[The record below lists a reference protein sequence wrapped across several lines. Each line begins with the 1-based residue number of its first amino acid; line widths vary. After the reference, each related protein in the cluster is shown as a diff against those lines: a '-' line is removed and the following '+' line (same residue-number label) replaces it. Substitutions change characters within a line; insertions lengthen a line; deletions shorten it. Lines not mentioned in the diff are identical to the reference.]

1 MAENFKM
8 RWAVVILV
16 TLIGTVWIAPNF
28 VTMPE
33 SWPFSTKK
41 MVMGLDIQGGIHLVL
56 GVDTKAV
63 LVQKTTRMVSNLKDE
78 FKDQQVPFKDVVLNN
93 AQKGRVE
100 ISYLTSAD
108 RDRIEKYLTDY
119 YGTVLQILSDEDQT
133 LTVQYYDAYVLDTKK
148 QIINQAI
155 EVIRNRIDEFGVSEP
170 SISAQGSDRILVQL
184 PGIKDAQRAKDL
196 INRTARLD
204 FRVVSYD
211 LTPEKLDEL
220 ITTAQTEHKFELG
233 HPDKGDADTA
243 REVELLGYSMYV
255 KKLNEVLASEL
266 PENTKVVF
274 EKLENVETLEDGRRP
289 MLVKM
294 DSDLTGDN
302 LDDASVG
309 TDEYGRPQV
318 NFRFNIDGRKKF
330 ADLSGAAVG
339 GQVAIVLDDVVK
351 SAPTIEERIDSDSA
365 RIRLGARSAEDGWK
379 EAQFIATTLRAGAL
393 PAALEQLEERTVG
406 PSLGADS
413 IAKGQTA
420 AVIGTALVLIFITGF
435 YGLLGLVA
443 SIVICLN
450 LLLVFATLSSLGAT
464 LTLPGVAGLALTV
477 GMAVDA
483 NIIIFERIREE
494 LQKGASQMGAVRD
507 GFGNAF
513 SAIADSNI
521 TTILTCLILMY
532 YGTGPIRGFAVTL
545 AIGITASMFTAIF
558 VSRVMIDTM
567 VAKMNLTVMKAK

>member
-1 MAENFKM
+1 MTENLKT
-8 RWAVVILV
+8 RWFIVIITTLLGILWVTPNLV
-16 TLIGTVWIAPNF
+16 AI
-28 VTMPE
+28 PE
-33 SWPFSTKK
+33 SWPLSSKK

-56 GVDTKAV
+56 GVDTQAV
-63 LVQKTTRMVSNLKDE
+63 LRQKATRLASNLQDE
-78 FKDQQVPFKDVVLNN
+78 LRDQQVPFKEVTL
-93 AQKGRVE
+93 ASAEKGE
-100 ISYLTSAD
+100 IEITYVTDSD
-108 RDRIEKYLTDY
+108 KQRIQKYLTEY
-119 YGTVLQILSDEDQT
+119 YGTTLQVLSDDNQKF
-133 LTVQYYDAYVLDTKK
+133 VVHYYDAFVIETKK
-148 QIINQAI
+148 QILNQAI

-170 SISAQGSDRILVQL
+170 SIAAQGSDRILVQL

-204 FRVVSYD
+204 FRVVSYE
-211 LTPEKLDEL
+211 LTPEKLSQL
-220 ITTAQTEHKFELG
+220 ITAAETNGKFELG
-233 HPDKGDADTA
+233 HADKGEGETPKETA
-243 REVELLGYSMYV
+243 LLGYSAYV
-255 KKLNEVLASEL
+255 KKLNESLQSEL
-266 PENTKVVF
+266 PKDTQIVF
-274 EKLENVETLEDGRRP
+274 EKLENAETLEDGRRP
-289 MLVKM
+289 LLVKM

-309 TDEYGRPQV
+309 QDEYGKPQV

-330 ADLSGAAVG
+330 ADISGAAVG
-339 GQVAIVLDDVVK
+339 GQIAIVLDNVVK

-365 RIRLGARSAEDGWK
+365 RIRLGARDGDSAWK

-413 IAKGQTA
+413 IAKGQVGA
-420 AVIGTALVLIFITGF
+420 GVGTLLVLVFITF
-435 YGLLGLVA
+435 YYGLLGMVA
-443 SIVICLN
+443 SIVILLN
-450 LLLVFATLSSLGAT
+450 LLFVFACLTSLGAT

-494 LQKGASQMGAVRD
+494 LKKGASQLGAVRD

-545 AIGITASMFTAIF
+545 AIGITASMFTSVF
-558 VSRVMIDTM
+558 VSRVLIDTM
-567 VAKMNLTVMKAK
+567 VAKLNLTVMRVK